1 MKIPLSWLKDYIDID
16 LSLVDI
22 ARLLTNTGLE
32 VDEITVIGLPMPT
45 DTGKLEFRISGLPWS
60 REHFVVAQIDEVMP
74 HPNADRLVLCRLNDG
89 KQELVVLTGAPNLFE
104 YKGKGPLPQPIKVA
118 YAREGAQLYDGHQ
131 PGQVLTTLKRATIR
145 GVESFSMVC
154 SEKELGISE
163 EHEGI
168 ILLDLDAP
176 TGTPLADYMGDA
188 VYDVSILPNMIRN
201 ASVIGVAR
209 EVAAVTGKPLRMPKP
224 VIQPKGESI
233 KGKVSIQITDPTL
246 NPRFVLGMLRNA
258 KQVPSPYWVQR
269 RLRLAGMRPINAV
282 VDATNYV
289 MLETGEPLHAFDYD
303 VLVKRANGKAPT
315 IITRPAKKGEKLVT
329 LDNIERGLE
338 DYTIMVCDTAGALS
352 LAGVMGGLE
361 SEVTASTQN
370 ILLEGAAWN
379 YVNVRRT
386 TTHLH
391 MSSEASFRF
400 GRGVHPAL
408 AEQAVSLGLERMA
421 QWSSGEIA
429 PDRVDE
435 YPAPYADPVVKITS
449 QDVNRVLGIKLSG
462 AEIVAL
468 LKRLEFECKVDG
480 DEVSVKSPAHRIDI
494 GTGVVGKADI
504 LEEIAR
510 LYGYDNIPETRLKSQ
525 LPPAHN
531 DSMFTNEER
540 VRDILSRLGL
550 QEVINYRLTSV
561 ERELRLTP
569 PNAPEKEDVY
579 IRLANP
585 FTPERSVMRRSLTAS
600 VLDLLERNIRLREH
614 LALFEIGKVFWPVEG
629 QPVPQEDQHL
639 AIAMSGK
646 RSLQSWDTPQG
657 KNMDFYDLKG
667 IMESLFAALHLPEV
681 SFEHVEGTI
690 YHPGKSARVM
700 CGGKELGV
708 FGELHPDVKDRY
720 DFTAAPVLAGEFDLE
735 VILRMIPKCYDTDPV
750 PVFPPVLEDLAVVA
764 PEDMPAETIRA
775 LIAQT
780 GGKLLA
786 DVRLFDIFRGEQ
798 IGAGMKSLAYS
809 LMYQA
814 HDRTLAASEIS
825 QIRARII
832 KRLDQ
837 ELGVKLRALV
847 H

>member
-32 VDEITVIGLPMPT
+32 VDEITVVGLPIPS
-45 DTGKLEFRISGLPWS
+45 DTGKLEFRICGLPWS
-60 REHFVVAQIDEVMP
+60 REHFVVAQIDEVMS

-89 KQELVVLTGAPNLFE
+89 KEELVVLTGAPNLFD
-104 YKGKGPLPQPIKVA
+104 YKGTGPLAKPLKVA
-118 YAREGAQLYDGHQ
+118 YAREGAELYDGHQ
-131 PGQVLTTLKRATIR
+131 PGQVLTTLKRTKIR

-168 ILLDLDAP
+168 IILDPDAP
-176 TGTPLADYMGDA
+176 TGMPLADYMGDA
-188 VYDVSILPNMIRN
+188 VYDISILPNMIRN

-209 EVAAVTGKPLRMPKP
+209 EIAAVTGKPLRMPKTD
-224 VIQPKGESI
+224 IQPKGESV
-233 KGKVSIQITDPTL
+233 KGKVGIQISDPNL
-246 NPRFVLGMLRNA
+246 NPRFVVGMLRNA
-258 KQVPSPYWVQR
+258 NQIQSPYWVQR
-269 RLRLAGMRPINAV
+269 RLRMAGMRPINAV

-303 VLVKRANGKAPT
+303 VLVKRAKGKTPT

-329 LDNIERGLE
+329 LDNVERTLE

-361 SEVTASTQN
+361 SEITDTTRN

-386 TTHLH
+386 TTYLH

-421 QWSSGEIA
+421 QWSGGEIA

-435 YPAPYADPVVKITS
+435 YPVPYEDPVVKVTS
-449 QDVNRVLGIKLSG
+449 QDVARVLGIKLSG
-462 AEIVAL
+462 AEIAAL
-468 LKRLEFECKVDG
+468 LTRLEFVCKVDS
-480 DEVSVKSPAHRIDI
+480 DEVSAKSPAHRIDI
-494 GTGVVGKADI
+494 GTGVVGKADVM
-504 LEEIAR
+504 EEIAR

-531 DSMFTNEER
+531 DSLFVNEER
-540 VRDILSRLGL
+540 MRDILARLGV
-550 QEVINYRLTSV
+550 QEVINYRLTSKD
-561 ERELRLTP
+561 RELRLTP
-569 PNAPEKEDVY
+569 PGAPEKEEVY
-579 IRLANP
+579 ITLANP

-600 VLDLLERNIRLREH
+600 ILDILERNIRLREH
-614 LALFEIGKVFWPVEG
+614 LAIFEIGKVFLPVQG

-646 RSLQSWDTPQG
+646 RSFQTWDTPQG
-657 KNMDFYDLKG
+657 KYIDFYDMKG
-667 IMESLFAALHLPEV
+667 VLEGLFSALHLPEV
-681 SFEHVEGTI
+681 TYEHVEGTI
-690 YHPGKSARVM
+690 YHPGKSARVV
-700 CGGKELGV
+700 CNGKDLGI

-720 DFTAAPVLAGEFDLE
+720 DFSPSPVLAGEFNLE
-735 VILRMIPKCYDTDPV
+735 VILPLIPKYYDTDPV
-750 PVFPPVLEDLAVVA
+750 PSFPPVLEDLALVV
-764 PEDMPAETIRA
+764 PEDMPAGTVRA
-775 LIAQT
+775 LITQT
-780 GGKLLA
+780 GGKLLTE
-786 DVRLFDIFRGEQ
+786 VRLFDIFRGEQ

-809 LMYQA
+809 LTYQA
-814 HDRTLAASEIS
+814 LDRTLAAAEIA

-837 ELGVKLRALV
+837 ELGVKLRA
-847 H
+847 